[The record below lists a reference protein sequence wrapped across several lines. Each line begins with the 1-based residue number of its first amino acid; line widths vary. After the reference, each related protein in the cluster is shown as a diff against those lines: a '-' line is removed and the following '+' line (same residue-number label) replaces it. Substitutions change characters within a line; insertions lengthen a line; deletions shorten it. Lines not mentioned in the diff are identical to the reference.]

1 MRSAG
6 RADAS
11 KFINEDGKCGPPG
24 RGPPS
29 LGNLETTLLRGR
41 RPRPRRLLG
50 GQPSTPETEGKRK
63 CEATSGPLIIPPG
76 LESGALYVLGPRPQT
91 RGCPHT
97 LHPTPFRAG
106 TSAAPTARRRPL
118 VKPFTRPAPHRLGH
132 RAHRCGRRRESGPI
146 TVKVRICC
154 RGAGSAG
161 WGRGEGEGLG
171 QHKPPVTETGRGRA
185 VPRSERRRQHCGH
198 CGPAG
203 GRRLAGNRFARS
215 LDAWSLCC
223 TPGTHLIVQ
232 LSLTNKQQ
240 NKYFIKN
247 FHATKNKSAS
257 KYQNCSFTK
266 TLFKNNLLAWRA

>member
-118 VKPFTRPAPHRLGH
+118 VKPFTPPSPPSARPQGAPVWAQAGIRPHHRESPHLLSG
-132 RAHRCGRRRESGPI
+132 RGLRGVGAGRRG
-146 TVKVRICC
+146 
-154 RGAGSAG
+154 GARAAQTASHRDRQGARSPAQ
-161 WGRGEGEGLG
+161 RT
-171 QHKPPVTETGRGRA
+171 PPPALRSLRTGRWAPTGREPLRKVSGRL
-185 VPRSERRRQHCGH
+185 VPV
-198 CGPAG
+198 
-203 GRRLAGNRFARS
+203 LYAGNS
-215 LDAWSLCC
+215 S
-223 TPGTHLIVQ
+223 H
-232 LSLTNKQQ
+232 S
-240 NKYFIKN
+240 
-247 FHATKNKSAS
+247 ATVTDK
-257 KYQNCSFTK
+257 
-266 TLFKNNLLAWRA
+266 